1 MAFKFQ
7 VGFLGTNPEPYRQK
21 AWFLEVLKQS
31 YMISRV
37 TFLQAAYSTVS
48 LELKFRAVS
57 I

>member
-7 VGFLGTNPEPYRQK
+7 LVFLGTNPEPYRQK
-21 AWFLEVLKQS
+21 AWSLEVLKQS

-48 LELKFRAVS
+48 LELKFRAVF